1 MQLIVQWANK
11 VRDKTQLLEEE
22 HIIFTIIQ

>member
-22 HIIFTIIQ
+22 QIIFTIIQ